1 MKTAIIML
9 SFVSF
14 TLFAGLGTAR
24 ADGTSGTLTAQVDT
38 VTVAQAEGE
47 DSTISV
53 VDESGVTIL
62 FYVTPATVI
71 SGPMNEPISLGNI
84 NQNDPVEIKYD
95 NLEGG
100 VGLAN
105 SIKLTE

>member
-9 SFVSF
+9 SVVSF

-24 ADGTSGTLTAQVDT
+24 AEGTSGTLAAQVDT
-38 VTVAQAEGE
+38 VTVAQVEGE

-62 FYVTPATVI
+62 FYVTAATVL
-71 SGPMNEPISLGNI
+71 SGPIGETITLDSI
-84 NQNDPVEIKYD
+84 NQNDPVEIEYD

-100 VGLAN
+100 VGLAK

>member
-9 SFVSF
+9 SVVSF
-14 TLFAGLGTAR
+14 TLFAGLGTVQ
-24 ADGTSGTLTAQVDT
+24 ADGTSGTLAAQVDT
-38 VTVAQAEGE
+38 VTLAQSEGE

-62 FYVTPATVI
+62 FYVTAATVI
-71 SGPMNEPISLGNI
+71 SGPIGEPISLGNI
-84 NQNDPVEIKYD
+84 NQNDPVEIEYD

-100 VGLAN
+100 VGLAK
-105 SIKLTE
+105 SVKLTE

>member
-9 SFVSF
+9 SVLSF
-14 TLFAGLGTAR
+14 TLFVSPATVKAE
-24 ADGTSGTLTAQVDT
+24 GTSGTLAAQVDT
-38 VTVAQAEGE
+38 VTVAQTEGE
-47 DSTISV
+47 DSTVSV

-62 FYVTPATVI
+62 FYVTAATVI
-71 SGPMNEPISLGNI
+71 SGPIGEPISLGNI
-84 NQNDPVEIKYD
+84 NQNDPVEIEYD

-100 VGLAN
+100 VGLAK

>member
-1 MKTAIIML
+1 MKTLIFAVFAMGFAI
-9 SFVSF
+9 S
-14 TLFAGLGTAR
+14 ACPGTAQ
-24 ADGTSGTLTAQVDT
+24 ADGTSGTLAAQVDT
-38 VTVAQAEGE
+38 VTVAQTEGE

-62 FYVTPATVI
+62 FYVTAATVL
-71 SGPMNEPISLGNI
+71 SGPIGETITLDSI
-84 NQNDPVEIKYD
+84 NQNDPVEIEYD

-100 VGLAN
+100 VGLAK

>member
-9 SFVSF
+9 SIVSF
-14 TLFAGLGTAR
+14 ALFAGPGTAQ
-24 ADGTSGTLTAQVDT
+24 ADGASGTLAAQVDT
-38 VTVAQAEGE
+38 VTVAQVEGE

-53 VDESGVTIL
+53 VDESGVTII
-62 FYVTPATVI
+62 FYVTAATVL
-71 SGPMNEPISLGNI
+71 SGPMGEPISLGNI
-84 NQNDPVEIKYD
+84 NQNDPVEIEYD

-100 VGLAN
+100 VGLAK

>member
-9 SFVSF
+9 SVISF

-24 ADGTSGTLTAQVDT
+24 AEGTSGRLVADVDT

-53 VDESGVTIL
+53 VDEAGVTVL
-62 FYVTPATVI
+62 FYVDAGTALY
-71 SGPMNEPISLGNI
+71 GPIGEQITLDDI
-84 NQNDPVEIKYD
+84 QQNDTVEIQYN

-100 VGLAN
+100 VGSAV
-105 SIKLTE
+105 SIRLTE